1 MKAGP
6 EAVDQDHCRRAS
18 WSGVADMQAHARHID
33 NVRHP
38 FDDKV
43 LYLTRN
49 GYIGWT
55 CYGSSACRM
64 NLLDLNWTIR
74 NIFEMTPA
82 EFLKTYIEMPIA
94 C

>member
-1 MKAGP
+1 MRSN
-6 EAVDQDHCRRAS
+6 ENERSLRHI
-18 WSGVADMQAHARHID
+18 MQHIRNGGSYARHID
-33 NVRHP
+33 NVRYP

-49 GYIGWT
+49 GYIRWT

-64 NLLDLNWTIR
+64 NLRDLNWTIR

>member
-1 MKAGP
+1 MRSNENECILRHIMK
-6 EAVDQDHCRRAS
+6 HIR
-18 WSGVADMQAHARHID
+18 SGGSYARHID
-33 NVRHP
+33 NVRYP

-43 LYLTRN
+43 LYRTRN

-64 NLLDLNWTIR
+64 NLRDLNWTIR
-74 NIFEMTPA
+74 TIFEMPPA
-82 EFLKTYIEMPIA
+82 AFLMVYREMPVD